1 MKALIRWG
9 KTAGLIGGAVACSL
23 LAGGLEALALTQ
35 EQIIEKLA
43 AVPVFTIT
51 DAQGSPLVASPQN
64 GEGQGAVAGV
74 FLSQED
80 AQSFLNRVTQQDPEV
95 AGNVQ
100 VTPVS
105 LGQVYQLA
113 QRSSQENAGLQ
124 FAYFADDAQ
133 IQSAVQLLQSSGQD
147 ISVEQFNG
155 VPLFLARSTADGGY
169 LTVTSEDQQVI
180 PVYFEREGLQRL
192 LDRVEQQQSDLA
204 GNVEIQVV
212 SLQGVIAT
220 MESSE
225 NPDLEQIML
234 IPPADSVEYIRSLQS
249 GQ

>member
-9 KTAGLIGGAVACSL
+9 KTAGLVGGAVVCSL

-35 EQIIEKLA
+35 QQIVEKLA

-51 DAQGSPLVASPQN
+51 DAEGSPLVASPQN

-80 AQSFLNRVTQQDPEV
+80 AQSFLNRVSQQDPNV

-113 QRSSQENAGLQ
+113 QRSSQEDAGLQ

-133 IQSAVQLLQSSGQD
+133 VQSAVELLRSSGQD

-155 VPLFLARSTADGGY
+155 VPLFLARSTTDGGY
-169 LTVTSEDQQVI
+169 LTVTSDDQQVI